1 MNVSELIY
9 ALSDP
14 RIDQKADVVF
24 DIGYWGYGE
33 GDQIEIG
40 GVEASSNA
48 DGDIVLLGN
57 SA

>member
-33 GDQIEIG
+33 GQKIEIG
-40 GVEASSNA
+40 GVEH
-48 DGDIVLLGN
+48 GTDIVLLGN